1 MKRPNIT
8 PGSWHV
14 GTNPGPIVYGPQ
26 GEQVANMFVAML
38 PQDEHKANTRC
49 IAAAPDMAAALEQA
63 YQLLKTARQYFP
75 KRIRNSDTFQLELAC
90 AAIGSALTKAGYT
103 F

>member
-8 PGSWHV
+8 PGEW
-14 GTNPGPIVYGPQ
+14 IVSRLASPDYAPQYGIYSSENVNDFAIIK
-26 GEQVANMFVAML
+26 GDEANAR
-38 PQDEHKANTRC
+38 A
-49 IAAAPDMAAALEQA
+49 IAALPDLLAALEQA